1 MPSIGARCAE
11 LRIIDENKTWRIMYR
26 VDADAVLIADV
37 FAKKTEATPKAVI
50 AICKQRLRQYDALTK
65 GV

>member
-1 MPSIGARCAE
+1 
-11 LRIIDENKTWRIMYR
+11 MYR

-50 AICKQRLRQYDALTK
+50 AACKKRLRQYDTTTK

>member
-1 MPSIGARCAE
+1 
-11 LRIIDENKTWRIMYR
+11 MYR

-50 AICKQRLRQYDALTK
+50 AICKQRLRQYDTVTK